1 MDTSGILWPNL
12 WPFMDPQWLRMLVDL
27 AKEPAVIEGE
37 FKHSW
42 GTVPWF
48 P

>member
-1 MDTSGILWPNL
+1 
-12 WPFMDPQWLRMLVDL
+12 MDPQWLRMLVDL

-42 GTVPWF
+42 GTVPWY